1 MGKKFRQSFFRFFSF
16 LFLLF
21 AAAFMFSCSQS
32 VQENEA
38 AEETSTLRYTA
49 DALYKSTLWT
59 EALELDRLSANV
71 KSVDGISSKLN
82 LTPLIVLA
90 SLPPQS
96 SSIFPSLGS
105 FGSLDTSL
113 ISKSLRET
121 LTAFSD
127 AISKYKDADSFVA
140 KDSLYSLA
148 LFYADFKRIFN
159 DCFELDKIDEVKA
172 EPAEVSEEKTEDEFE
187 DEIVGQDKE
196 VNAETIQDTDTN
208 ETKNDTIIEEKS
220 YFSSFKIGQPFLDGI
235 YYQVPL
241 KFFSD
246 KATLTLCVFCYE
258 DSGSWKIDQVQI
270 SDWEIF

>member
-21 AAAFMFSCSQS
+21 AGAFMFSCSQS

-172 EPAEVSEEKTEDEFE
+172 EPAEVSEEKTEDE
-187 DEIVGQDKE
+187 IVGQDKD

-208 ETKNDTIIEEKS
+208 IEEKS